1 MLHKL
6 YQFHPGLVG
15 AVVGFTTGA
24 LYSMWWFDSKSAG
37 AVLSDAET
45 AWLLLSTVAVVVCFP
60 LLMAYFAY
68 FSYLGLQT
76 TSTKSASDSWKTIA
90 VIVFSLSF
98 GYSLSFVV
106 LLEQPIFISNLTMW
120 ALYIGYVAIVAALLY
135 LIFNLPWVT
144 WGRVAKRNLS
154 EAEAHGER
162 FDLNAKIMDMK
173 VQQHQDLTEKAQ
185 E

>member
-1 MLHKL
+1 MA
-6 YQFHPGLVG
+6 
-15 AVVGFTTGA
+15 AVIPCISF
-24 LYSMWWFDSKSAG
+24 
-37 AVLSDAET
+37 
-45 AWLLLSTVAVVVCFP
+45 
-60 LLMAYFAY
+60 MAYFAY

-76 TSTKSASDSWKTIA
+76 TSIESASDSWKTIA

-106 LLEQPIFISNLTMW
+106 FLEQPIFISTSTMW

-154 EAEAHGER
+154 EVEAHREH
-162 FDLNAKIMDMK
+162 FESYAKIMNRK
-173 VQQHQDLTEKAQ
+173 VQVQHHQDLKEKA
-185 E
+185 EE

>member
-1 MLHKL
+1 MLRKL

-15 AVVGFTTGA
+15 AAAGFTTGA
-24 LYSMWWFDSKSAG
+24 LYSMWWFDSKVAG

-45 AWLLLSTVAVVVCFP
+45 GWLLVATVTVIVCFP

-68 FSYLGLQT
+68 YSYLGLQT
-76 TSTKSASDSWKTIA
+76 SSIKSASDSWKTIA
-90 VIVFSLSF
+90 VMVFSLSF

-106 LLEQPIFISNLTMW
+106 LLEQPIFISTLTMW
-120 ALYIGYVAIVAALLY
+120 ALYIGYVAIIAALLY

-144 WGRVAKRNLS
+144 WGRVAKKNPS
-154 EAEAHGER
+154 EAEAHRER
-162 FDLNAKIMDMK
+162 FDSNAEIMDMK
-173 VQQHQDLTEKAQ
+173 VQQHQDLTEKVQ